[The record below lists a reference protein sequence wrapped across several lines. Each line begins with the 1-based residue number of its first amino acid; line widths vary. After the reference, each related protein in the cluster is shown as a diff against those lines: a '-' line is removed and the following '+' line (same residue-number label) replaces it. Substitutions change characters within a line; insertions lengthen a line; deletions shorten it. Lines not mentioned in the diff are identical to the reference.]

1 MDVLKRFATL
11 HEKNR
16 ALRLYA
22 LIDGLAYEELMGER
36 LQATPGVNRA
46 LFEGTQDA
54 PLAHAGPWLA
64 QIDQVSMA
72 QVSAWLALEAAKPSL
87 SWLITSMDMEGLA
100 QVLQLRMDMRLPT
113 GQTALLRI
121 ADPRVLGNLFAVMTQ
136 EQKATFFDLIEEWHF
151 LQHGQRVWTGR
162 PHA

>member
-1 MDVLKRFATL
+1 MDVIKRFSTL
-11 HEKNR
+11 HEGDR

-22 LIDGLAYEELMGER
+22 LIDRLAYEELMGER
-36 LQATPGVNRA
+36 LQATYGVNRA

-54 PLAHAGPWLA
+54 PLAHAGPWLV
-64 QIDQVSMA
+64 QIDKVSTE
-72 QVSAWLALEAAKPSL
+72 QISAWFALEAVKPSL

-121 ADPRVLGNLFAVMTQ
+121 ADPRVLGNLFAIMTQ
-136 EQKATFFDLIEEWHF
+136 EQKAAFFDLIEEWHF

-162 PHA
+162 PHV